1 MKQPTPLP
9 RVIASCVLAVVVTAC
24 SQAVTAPMESA
35 RAATPTASPRK
46 STTAAAPKII
56 VHRDAYCG
64 CCHLWVEHLRKEG
77 FTVDD
82 RVEEAMSPV
91 KERLGI
97 LPAHASCH
105 TAEVGGYVV
114 EGHVPASDIRRL
126 LREKPAIRGLVLPGM
141 PLGSP
146 GMEVDGVDA
155 PTYTVLALQ
164 RDGSTTPYA
173 RHSP

>member
-1 MKQPTPLP
+1 MKQRTPLP
-9 RVIASCVLAVVVTAC
+9 RAIASCLLAFLVTAC
-24 SQAVTAPMESA
+24 SQAVTTPIESA
-35 RAATPTASPRK
+35 HAAPPRK
-46 STTAAAPKII
+46 ATEAAAPKII

-105 TAEVGGYVV
+105 TAEIEGYVV

-146 GMEVDGVDA
+146 GMEVDGIDA
-155 PTYTVLALQ
+155 PPYTVLALSK
-164 RDGSTTPYA
+164 DGSTKPYA
-173 RHSP
+173 EHTP

>member
-1 MKQPTPLP
+1 MKQRTPLP
-9 RVIASCVLAVVVTAC
+9 RAIASCLLALVVTAC
-24 SQAVTAPMESA
+24 SQAVTTSIESA
-35 RAATPTASPRK
+35 HAAPPRQAVEA
-46 STTAAAPKII
+46 TTPKII
-56 VHRDAYCG
+56 IHRDAYCG

-105 TAEVGGYVV
+105 TAEIEGYVV

-126 LREKPAIRGLVLPGM
+126 LRDKPAIRGLVLPGM

-155 PTYTVLALQ
+155 QPYTVLALGK
-164 RDGSTTPYA
+164 DGSTKPYA
-173 RHSP
+173 EHAP

>member
-1 MKQPTPLP
+1 MKQRMPLP
-9 RVIASCVLAVVVTAC
+9 RAIASWLLAAFLTAC
-24 SQAVTAPMESA
+24 LQAVPTPVESA
-35 RAATPTASPRK
+35 HAAPPRK
-46 STTAAAPKII
+46 ATDAAAPKIV

-82 RVEEAMSPV
+82 RVEDAMSPV

-97 LPAHASCH
+97 VPAHASCH
-105 TAEVGGYVV
+105 TAEIEGYVV

-155 PTYTVLALQ
+155 PPYTVLALGK
-164 RDGSTTPYA
+164 DGSTKPYA
-173 RHSP
+173 EHTP

>member
-9 RVIASCVLAVVVTAC
+9 RAIASCLLALLVTAC
-24 SQAVTAPMESA
+24 SQAVTTPIESA
-35 RAATPTASPRK
+35 HAAPPRQAAEA
-46 STTAAAPKII
+46 TTPKII

-77 FTVDD
+77 FAVDD

-91 KERLGI
+91 RERLGI

-105 TAEVGGYVV
+105 TAEIEGYVI

-126 LREKPAIRGLVLPGM
+126 LRDKPAIRGLVLPGM
-141 PLGSP
+141 PMGSP

-155 PTYTVLALQ
+155 PPYTVLALGK
-164 RDGSTTPYA
+164 DGSTKPYA
-173 RHSP
+173 EHTP

>member
-1 MKQPTPLP
+1 MEDTMKQRTPLP
-9 RVIASCVLAVVVTAC
+9 RAIASCLLAFLVTAC
-24 SQAVTAPMESA
+24 SQAVTTPIESTHAAP
-35 RAATPTASPRK
+35 PRK
-46 STTAAAPKII
+46 AAEAAAPKII

-105 TAEVGGYVV
+105 TAEIEGYVV

-155 PTYTVLALQ
+155 PPYTVLALGK
-164 RDGSTTPYA
+164 DGSTKPYA
-173 RHSP
+173 EHTP

>member
-1 MKQPTPLP
+1 MKHRTPLP
-9 RVIASCVLAVVVTAC
+9 CAIASCLLAFLVAAC
-24 SQAVTAPMESA
+24 SQAVTTPMDSA
-35 RAATPTASPRK
+35 HAATPREATE
-46 STTAAAPKII
+46 AAAPKIV
-56 VHRDAYCG
+56 VHRDANCG

-82 RVEEAMSPV
+82 RFEDAMSPV

-105 TAEVGGYVV
+105 TAEIEGYVV

-155 PTYTVLALQ
+155 PPYTVLALDE
-164 RDGSTTPYA
+164 DGSTKPYA
-173 RHSP
+173 EHKP

>member
-1 MKQPTPLP
+1 MTYRISLP
-9 RVIASCVLAVVVTAC
+9 HLATLLFATTLVAC
-24 SQAVTAPMESA
+24 TQAVPAPMDSA
-35 RAATPTASPRK
+35 LAATPAPAVERK
-46 STTAAAPKII
+46 AMEVATPKIT

-77 FTVDD
+77 FDVDD

-105 TAEVGGYVV
+105 TAEIGDYVI

-126 LREKPAIRGLVLPGM
+126 LSEKPAIRGLVLPGM
-141 PLGSP
+141 PMGSP
-146 GMEVDGVDA
+146 GMEVEGVDA
-155 PTYTVLALQ
+155 PSYTVLALH

-173 RHSP
+173 EHSP

>member
-1 MKQPTPLP
+1 MTQRTSLP
-9 RVIASCVLAVVVTAC
+9 RAIALCLLAFLVTAC
-24 SQAVTAPMESA
+24 SQAVTTESA
-35 RAATPTASPRK
+35 HAAPPRK
-46 STTAAAPKII
+46 AAEATTPKII

-82 RVEEAMSPV
+82 RVEDAMSPV

-97 LPAHASCH
+97 LSEHASCH
-105 TAEVGGYVV
+105 TAEIEGYVV

-126 LREKPAIRGLVLPGM
+126 LRERPAIRGLVLPGM

-155 PTYTVLALQ
+155 SPYTVLALGK
-164 RDGSTTPYA
+164 DGSTKPYTEH
-173 RHSP
+173 RP